1 MNLIIHLINAL
12 LNWVISLVPIPVF
25 ITPPNGTS
33 IYMMRI
39 KKLPLGTD
47 IQVKKGIYSFGKWF
61 GEYLG
66 PNRYEILDSIAW
78 WSFKD
83 PIQIP
88 TINFNRDPLF
98 DGAGTITIMSD
109 RRHRQVW
116 DYRHIDGKKMN
127 VTYDMRKKLETN
139 PFATTLPD
147 KEERL
152 KKKTEKVREE
162 KFNAYKKA
170 TGKDLW

>member
-12 LNWVISLVPIPVF
+12 LNWIISLVPIPAF
-25 ITPPNGTS
+25 ITPPNGTP

-47 IQVKKGIYSFGKWF
+47 IQVKKGVYFFGKWL

-66 PNRYEILDSIAW
+66 PNRNELLDSIVW

-83 PIQIP
+83 PVQIP

-98 DGAGTITIMSD
+98 DGVGTITIRSD

-127 VTYDMRKKLETN
+127 VTYDMRKQLEKN

-147 KEERL
+147 KAKRL
-152 KKKTEKVREE
+152 EKKTEKIREE
-162 KFNAYKKA
+162 KFNAYKKT